1 MGVEVVN
8 YIVNP
13 TDISTQPEPFKKHLT
28 DISELVVKEK
38 ADLGLLLIQT

>member
-13 TDISTQPEPFKKHLT
+13 TDIFHTTRALKEHLT

-38 ADLGLLLIQT
+38 RI